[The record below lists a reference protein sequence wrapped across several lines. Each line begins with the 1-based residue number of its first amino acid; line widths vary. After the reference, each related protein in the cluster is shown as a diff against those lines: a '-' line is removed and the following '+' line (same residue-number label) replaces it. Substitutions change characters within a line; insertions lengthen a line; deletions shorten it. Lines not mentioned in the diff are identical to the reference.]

1 MAQLGFGVT
10 LTLTTGPGSREG
22 EKFIKQ
28 KLFIGGGLVKE
39 ILFLAQLGIGVTPYP
54 DYRAR

>member
-1 MAQLGFGVT
+1 MIFLGNEANEYEGKAQGDDE
-10 LTLTTGPGSREG
+10 LT
-22 EKFIKQ
+22 KQ
-28 KLFIGGGLVKE
+28 KLFIGVGLVKE